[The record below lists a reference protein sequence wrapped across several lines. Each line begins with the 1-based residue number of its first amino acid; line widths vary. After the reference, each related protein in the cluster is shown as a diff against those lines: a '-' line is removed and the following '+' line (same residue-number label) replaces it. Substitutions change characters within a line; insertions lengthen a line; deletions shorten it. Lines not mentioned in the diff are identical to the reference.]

1 MRITWKNGQK
11 SVGEIWGKYH
21 KPFALQN
28 LRIGL
33 VVGVILISVF
43 AALAGTAECQES
55 AAESNI
61 NPILRYSSGFSIGQF
76 RAAAVDSEGN
86 LYLAGGAGADFPAT
100 PGAYDTNS
108 HGGGDVAVAK
118 VDADGN
124 LIWATYLG
132 GPKEDYA
139 YVCAVND
146 RGELYVSGRAGEGFP
161 TTPGAFDETFNGG
174 VDNPVHDPADAFITK
189 LSSDGSRLIYSTYL
203 GGSGQDIGRAIH
215 LHPTGEVVIAAGTES
230 SDFPTTP
237 DALLPENPGGRN
249 HGYIAKLSAD
259 GSRLVFSTYF
269 GTTNSTNE
277 FIFSVAEDNR
287 GSYWFAGS
295 TKGTDWGSLSITPD
309 AFQPERS
316 SGQVEM
322 FVGKLSLDGK
332 KLVYLTWFGGS
343 GAEWIETEGFN
354 DVSGNFYITGVIT
367 PHDFP
372 TTPGAYQSKLK
383 GSDNGGFVAR
393 ISVDGSLDAC
403 TVFDAAFWG
412 PAMDSRGN
420 IYCSGST
427 TVDGLATPNAFQTIH
442 KGEGDAFLAIF
453 DPTLSTLL
461 YGSYLGGAK
470 HEKGRFVAV
479 SPDGS
484 AAYIVGH
491 TSSTDFP
498 LVNAPWNPE
507 LGNWRSFA
515 AKFDLSN
522 MGE

>member
-1 MRITWKNGQK
+1 MRISSGNGRKNARENYVAFGIIIMFVL
-11 SVGEIWGKYH
+11 SAW
-21 KPFALQN
+21 AS
-28 LRIGL
+28 
-33 VVGVILISVF
+33 IS
-43 AALAGTAECQES
+43 ECQQSEM
-55 AAESNI
+55 APADKQARAT
-61 NPILRYSSGFSIGQF
+61 LRYSSGFSIGQF
-76 RAAAVDSEGN
+76 RAAVVDSEGN
-86 LYLAGGAGADFPAT
+86 LYLAGGTGVDFPVT
-100 PGAYDTNS
+100 PGAYDTTHNS
-108 HGGGDVAVAK
+108 PKRGDVGVAK
-118 VDADGN
+118 VDANGN

-161 TTPGAFDETFNGG
+161 TTSSAFDETFNGG
-174 VDNPVHDPADAFITK
+174 VGNNVHDAADAFITK

-230 SDFPTTP
+230 SDFPTT
-237 DALLPENPGGRN
+237 DGALLSENPGGRN

-259 GSRLVFSTYF
+259 GSRLVFSTYL
-269 GTTNSTNE
+269 GTTNSSNE

-287 GSYWFAGS
+287 GNYWFAGS
-295 TKGTDWGSLSITPD
+295 TKGTDWGSLAITPD

-322 FVGKLSLDGK
+322 FVGKLSLDGR

-354 DVSGNFYITGVIT
+354 DAVGNFYITGVIT
-367 PHDFP
+367 SPDFP

-383 GSDNGGFVAR
+383 GDNGGFVAR
-393 ISVDGSLDAC
+393 INADGSLDSS
-403 TVFDAAFWG
+403 TVFDCAFWG
-412 PAMDSRGN
+412 PAMDSSGN

-427 TVDGLATPNAFQTIH
+427 SADGLATPNAFQTVH
-442 KGEGDAFLAIF
+442 QGAGDAFLAVF

-461 YGSYLGGAK
+461 YGSYLGGSE

-484 AAYIVGH
+484 AAYVVGH

-498 LVNAPWNPE
+498 RVNAPWNPE
-507 LGNWRSFA
+507 LGAWRAFV
-515 AKFDLSN
+515 AKFELSGIMPN
-522 MGE
+522 

>member
-1 MRITWKNGQK
+1 MRKSGRNGRK
-11 SVGEIWGKYH
+11 SARKSC
-21 KPFALQN
+21 
-28 LRIGL
+28 
-33 VVGVILISVF
+33 VVLSIIAMSV
-43 AALAGTAECQES
+43 LARTSEFNELE
-55 AAESNI
+55 AESHMEST
-61 NPILRYSSGFSIGQF
+61 LRYSSAFSIGQF
-76 RAAAVDSEGN
+76 RAAVVDSEGN
-86 LYLAGGAGADFPAT
+86 LYLAGGAGVDFPAT
-100 PGAYDTNS
+100 PGAYDTDSN
-108 HGGGDVAVAK
+108 GGGDVGVAK

-132 GPKEDYA
+132 GPREDYA

-146 RGELYVSGRAGEGFP
+146 IGELYVSGRAGEGFP
-161 TTPGAFDETFNGG
+161 TTSGAFDESFNGG

-230 SDFPTTP
+230 RDFPTTP

-259 GSRLVFSTYF
+259 GSHLIFSTYL
-269 GTTNSTNE
+269 GTTNSSNE
-277 FIFSVAEDNR
+277 YIFSVAEDNR
-287 GSYWFAGS
+287 RNYWFAGS
-295 TKGTDWGSLSITPD
+295 TKGTDWGSLTITPD

-343 GAEWIETEGFN
+343 GAEWLETEGFN
-354 DVSGNFYITGVIT
+354 DASGNFYITGVIT
-367 PHDFP
+367 SPDFP
-372 TTPGAYQSKLK
+372 TTPGAYQSRI
-383 GSDNGGFVAR
+383 NVEHGGFVAR
-393 ISVDGSLDAC
+393 INADGSLGAS
-403 TVFDAAFWG
+403 TVFDSALWG
-412 PAMDSRGN
+412 PAIDSRGN

-427 TVDGLATPNAFQTIH
+427 EMSGLATPEAFQTMH
-442 KGEGDAFLAIF
+442 KGAGDAFLAVF

-461 YGSYLGGAK
+461 YGSYLGGSE

-479 SPDGS
+479 LPDAS
-484 AAYIVGH
+484 AVYVVGH

-507 LGNWRSFA
+507 LGSWRSFV
-515 AKFDLSN
+515 AKFDLSDIIR
-522 MGE
+522 